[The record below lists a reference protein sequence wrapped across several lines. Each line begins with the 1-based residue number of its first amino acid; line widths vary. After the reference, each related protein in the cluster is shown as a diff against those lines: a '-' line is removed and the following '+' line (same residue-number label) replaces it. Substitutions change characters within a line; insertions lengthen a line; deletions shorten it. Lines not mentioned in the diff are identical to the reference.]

1 MVSEQGLLVFHH
13 LQFVPARGGGE
24 WGSSGK
30 FELGT
35 SGGHPPNDRQLH
47 IPIEKSKGFV
57 KWGIPRSY
65 CILVR

>member
-1 MVSEQGLLVFHH
+1 MVSEQGLLVFHHH

-35 SGGHPPNDRQLH
+35 SQWRASNDRQLH
-47 IPIEKSKGFV
+47 IPIEKS
-57 KWGIPRSY
+57 
-65 CILVR
+65 